1 MKITPKLITSLLI
14 ASFVFFSCEE
24 EKEEEV
30 VSASIHVSAMFMNY
44 VSGSDATMIMA
55 YLWEGSDWSTAQ
67 AAPTVASGMFMVS
80 TADTLMSTVE
90 VEIETL
96 PAGTYYLGIFE
107 TSQMMYS
114 TDDTALKS
122 AGYYSE
128 GSYAM
133 DGTTVTNVHMMTP
146 TGIEVSESIDYDLET
161 MMLMSMM

>member
-30 VSASIHVSAMFMNY
+30 VSASIHVSAKYMNY
-44 VSGSDATMIMA
+44 VSGSDATMIMV
-55 YLWEGSDWSTAQ
+55 YLWEGSDWNTAQ

-107 TSQMMYS
+107 TSKMAYDA
-114 TDDTALKS
+114 DDAVQKS
-122 AGYYSE
+122 AGYYN
-128 GSYAM
+128 
-133 DGTTVTNVHMMTP
+133 TTEDDYNHMMTP
-146 TGIEVSESIDYDLET
+146 TGIAVSESKDYDLET
-161 MMLMSMM
+161 MMIMNMM

>member
-14 ASFVFFSCEE
+14 ASFVFFSCED
-24 EKEEEV
+24 EKEKEV

-44 VSGSDATMIMA
+44 VSGSNATMIMA
-55 YLWEGSDWSTAQ
+55 YLWEGADWSTAS
-67 AAPTVASGMFMVS
+67 AAGTVANGMFMVS

-122 AGYYSE
+122 AGYYN
-128 GSYAM
+128 
-133 DGTTVTNVHMMTP
+133 TTEDDYNHMMTP